1 MEFKVFNNVYSF
13 TEHDTDGEIVSTT
26 LKMSRPLKNI
36 YLFDIGD
43 MNTLRI
49 KVRSASRFD
58 SNSNDITA
66 SPTFV
71 RSDLSYEIF
80 YNDGYKEDEFGDV
93 ANISRDS
100 MYNAIS
106 LQKFLIGGRTP
117 DPIILAVSSEFSSL
131 PPNQSVERDP
141 KMYVTKDNYPP
152 TPEIIESKNLHY
164 ILTEIEA
171 DGKISAH
178 RMTTSTFSL
187 ESFPPQTSVTAY
199 ISKGNSLQIEVRN
212 FDDKSKHFCIRPQ
225 MRNGKMYPTSDRIV
239 YPESTT
245 TLKLLTADPDSAYVI
260 QQKSHDDGDGEIFTF
275 TADDTPP
282 SSKSHD
288 PPSDDMPLA
297 PPKSKNEFYTELSRL
312 RNVKESIITQLYLK
326 HLISTEDR
334 EILLQ
339 I

>member
-1 MEFKVFNNVYSF
+1 MYSF
-13 TEHDTDGEIVSTT
+13 TEHDTNGNRVSTT

-36 YLFDIGD
+36 YIFDIGD

-49 KVRSASRFD
+49 KVRSASPFD

-93 ANISRDS
+93 ANISRDG

-106 LQKFLIGGRTP
+106 LQKFLIGGRIP
-117 DPIILAVSSEFSSL
+117 DPIILAVSLKHLSEFSSL

-152 TPEIIESKNLHY
+152 KPEIIESKNLHY

-187 ESFPPQTSVTAY
+187 EVCPPNTSVKAY
-199 ISKGNSLQIEVRN
+199 IAKGNSLQIEVRN
-212 FDDKSKHFCIRPQ
+212 FDDKPKNLCIRPQ

-260 QQKSHDDGDGEIFTF
+260 QQKSTDDSDREIFTF
-275 TADDTPP
+275 TACDTPP
-282 SSKSHD
+282 PSKSYD